1 MSRFQHEPGLR
12 ERMGR
17 SARAGF
23 AENWTESAV
32 VPRYFQ
38 LFREIAE
45 RTGRTRVVD
54 KLSMEEV
61 A

>member
-1 MSRFQHEPGLR
+1 
-12 ERMGR
+12 MGR
-17 SARAGF
+17 SARAGY
-23 AENWTESAV
+23 EEHWTEAAV
-32 VPRYFQ
+32 LPRYFQ

-54 KLSMEEV
+54 RLCMEGV